1 MFPHFIFSTFH
12 TSSRMHCK
20 DGRVLEVT
28 LIVSVA
34 PGILS
39 SFTKIVR
46 FLPQYIVVNTLSYPV
61 RIWQD
66 CSTSYELDHYGG
78 ERSRWRYKTKKRK
91 RSKVNQYEALW
102 GRETRLDD
110 RVHDSSM
117 SWTSARKTA
126 VYITTVLP
134 NEFMPFCLPD
144 TRRERQL
151 RVDIGKPWSL
161 TPSFPADVAGGHV
174 LKISQFTDIRLLPH
188 VSTRS
193 NPHYEVKLP
202 PDGQSD
208 FDGELGVWF
217 ETEWGETRSLII
229 KSVKKHSFAFNETD
243 IHVGKSKVM
252 KFFYSSCI
260 DLNIK

>member
-1 MFPHFIFSTFH
+1 
-12 TSSRMHCK
+12 MHCK

-28 LIVSVA
+28 MIVSVA

-66 CSTSYELDHYGG
+66 CSTSYELDYGG
-78 ERSRWRYKTKKRK
+78 ERSRWRYKTKQSKRY

-110 RVHDSSM
+110 RGNDLSM
-117 SWTSARKTA
+117 SGTSARKTA

-144 TRRERQL
+144 TRRERQF
-151 RVDIGKPWSL
+151 RVDIGKPWGL

-174 LKISQFTDIRLLPH
+174 LKITQAIDIRLLPH

-202 PDGQSD
+202 PDDRRD
-208 FDGELGVWF
+208 FCGELGVWF
-217 ETEWGETRSLII
+217 ETEWGESKSLII
-229 KSVKKHSFAFNETD
+229 KSVKKHSYAFNETD
-243 IHVGKSKVM
+243 IHVGKSNM
-252 KFFYSSCI
+252 IGILSLFYILHWILLSNYCRG
-260 DLNIK
+260 